1 MTSLLK
7 NAKSID
13 KQSLEV
19 NMIGEIINDK
29 YKIESVFSESHM
41 YEIFTAIEAA
51 TGQTVV
57 LKLMKEEMAVNA
69 ERVKF
74 FSEEIKN
81 FASLSHPNIA
91 EVLDLDVFED
101 RPYVVSPLIQG
112 TELNLVMKNEVLSLP
127 DSVKIIQDLA
137 AVLQCAADH
146 KIDNRNINLS
156 NVIRKKDG
164 HITVLSF
171 TLPRLK
177 LITSNPVKRNENAG
191 IQADLYFLGTA
202 LYELLAGKSPIRKIG
217 GLHELW
223 DMNLEKEL
231 RIRHPEL
238 EPSQQRKI
246 VDFIRK
252 TLTREMNLRF
262 NSYEEF
268 LKAIADLAGD
278 FRQTVIKNKV
288 SRQMSMASHIVDV
301 LNNKINN
308 TSTIITA
315 GSNDPKPTKAN
326 MLTAKAALKTI
337 GSTKTT
343 TQQQGYAEEACTEGN
358 LALSLNNNEL
368 SDEENNNLQI
378 KQSKTTP
385 QLKLIK
391 NTKTT
396 GKSSEWADERSFMKS
411 PVVIIGLILVVMV
424 ILILFW

>member
-1 MTSLLK
+1 
-7 NAKSID
+7 
-13 KQSLEV
+13 
-19 NMIGEIINDK
+19 MIGEIINEK

-57 LKLMKEEMAVNA
+57 LKLMKEEMAVN
-69 ERVKF
+69 EKRVKV

-91 EVLDLDVFED
+91 EILDLDVFED
-101 RPYVVSPLIQG
+101 RPYVVSPLIEG
-112 TELNLVMKNEVLSLP
+112 KELNLVMKDELLSLP

-137 AVLQCAADH
+137 AVLQCASDH
-146 KIDNRNINLS
+146 KIENRNINLS

-171 TLPRLK
+171 TLPRLR
-177 LITSNPVKRNENAG
+177 LVSTTPVKRNENSG

-223 DMNLEKEL
+223 DMNLERDL

-238 EPSQQRKI
+238 EPEQQRK
-246 VDFIRK
+246 VVEFIRK

-262 NSYEEF
+262 ENYEAF
-268 LKAIADLAGD
+268 LKGLADLAGNI
-278 FRQTVIKNKV
+278 RQANIKNKL

-301 LNNKINN
+301 LNNKINSTN
-308 TSTIITA
+308 TILPRSSETP
-315 GSNDPKPTKAN
+315 SK
-326 MLTAKAALKTI
+326 TAKSNVVTANLKSANKEDSSKQEI
-337 GSTKTT
+337 GF
-343 TQQQGYAEEACTEGN
+343 AETAVDGN
-358 LALSLNNNEL
+358 LALAVDNNDITEETLDNSL
-368 SDEENNNLQI
+368 
-378 KQSKTTP
+378 KQSP

-391 NTKTT
+391 NTKPVKT
-396 GKSSEWADERSFMKS
+396 KVKASNEWADERSILKS
-411 PVVIIGLILVVMV
+411 PVVIIGFALIIMV
-424 ILILFW
+424 LLILFW

>member
-1 MTSLLK
+1 
-7 NAKSID
+7 
-13 KQSLEV
+13 
-19 NMIGEIINDK
+19 MIGEIINEK

-57 LKLMKEEMAVNA
+57 LKLMKEEMAVN
-69 ERVKF
+69 EKRVKV

-91 EVLDLDVFED
+91 EILDLDVFED
-101 RPYVVSPLIQG
+101 RPYVVSPLIEG
-112 TELNLVMKNEVLSLP
+112 KELNLVMKDELLSLP

-137 AVLQCAADH
+137 AVLQCASDH
-146 KIDNRNINLS
+146 KIENRNINLS

-171 TLPRLK
+171 TLPRLR
-177 LITSNPVKRNENAG
+177 LVSTTPVKRNENSG

-223 DMNLEKEL
+223 DMNLERDL

-238 EPSQQRKI
+238 EPEQQRK
-246 VDFIRK
+246 VVEFIRK

-262 NSYEEF
+262 ENYEDF
-268 LKAIADLAGD
+268 LKGLADLAGNI
-278 FRQTVIKNKV
+278 RQANIKNKL

-301 LNNKINN
+301 LNNKINT
-308 TSTIITA
+308 TSTILPRSSETP
-315 GSNDPKPTKAN
+315 SK
-326 MLTAKAALKTI
+326 TAKSNVVTASLKNANKDNSSKQEI
-337 GSTKTT
+337 GF
-343 TQQQGYAEEACTEGN
+343 AETAVDGN
-358 LALSLNNNEL
+358 LALAVDNNEIT
-368 SDEENNNLQI
+368 EETLDNSL
-378 KQSKTTP
+378 KQSP

-391 NTKTT
+391 NTKPAKT
-396 GKSSEWADERSFMKS
+396 KVKASNEWADERSMLKS
-411 PVVIIGLILVVMV
+411 PVVIIGFVLIIMV
-424 ILILFW
+424 LLILFW